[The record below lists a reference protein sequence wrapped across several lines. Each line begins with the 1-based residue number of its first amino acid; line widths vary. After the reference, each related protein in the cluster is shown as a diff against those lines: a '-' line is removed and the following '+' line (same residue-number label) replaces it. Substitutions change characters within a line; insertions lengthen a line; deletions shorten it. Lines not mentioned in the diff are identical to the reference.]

1 MLRVIRR
8 YRGSTLE
15 KILFGLLAALFVIW
29 GVGSFGGARV
39 DVVARVHG
47 ETITRRDLDHAT
59 ALLQRR
65 YEEMM
70 KGQFS
75 AEMARSLRDVAVR
88 GLPLPDDF
96 VAKEIAAEDLI
107 TQHFQVM
114 TDVWC

>member
-1 MLRVIRR
+1 MRRVSRR

-15 KILFGLLAALFVIW
+15 RILCGLLAALFVIW

-75 AEMARSLRDVAVR
+75 AEMARSLNLR
-88 GLPLPDDF
+88 GQALDQLID
-96 VAKEIAAEDLI
+96 AALLGHEAERL
-107 TQHFQVM
+107 
-114 TDVWC
+114 